1 MDSPDQSDDLASVT
15 GAQRQH
21 DRRPALHA
29 ADRLRLERR
38 AFDSVSHPWP
48 GLYGVYHDGG
58 TCFSTH
64 PDQVRLG
71 DFQFRINERF
81 RYEYNFGDGWQHE
94 VRVEARL
101 ALDDRRTYPCCIGGK
116 RRAPPEDCG
125 GPLAFMARRDAV
137 PSRVEELLGDIEDDL
152 EANDIEAI
160 RDRGVDIEELRD
172 WLTLDDFD
180 RRGINRRLKQYAIH
194 DEAGMRQSTGA
205 GDESANPGSH

>member
-1 MDSPDQSDDLASVT
+1 M
-15 GAQRQH
+15 
-21 DRRPALHA
+21 
-29 ADRLRLERR
+29 
-38 AFDSVSHPWP
+38 
-48 GLYGVYHDGG
+48 
-58 TCFSTH
+58 
-64 PDQVRLG
+64 
-71 DFQFRINERF
+71 
-81 RYEYNFGDGWQHE
+81 
-94 VRVEARL
+94 RVEARL